1 MIISADKWRLKTPD
15 EQVKEDNMK
24 VLIADDHALFR
35 DGLAMRLEEIN
46 PEIVIEQ
53 AATFS
58 QAIKILDKET
68 GMNLIIVDLD
78 MPDMKWED
86 GIEQIRQK
94 AEGID
99 IVVVSASE
107 DIRNIRKVLSSGI
120 KGYIPKRSEPKV
132 MNNAL
137 KLILDGGTYIPPAL
151 IENSS
156 EGLNGT
162 GRRASGKM
170 LTNRQSQVLDL
181 IAQGKSNKQ
190 IAYEI
195 GVSEAT
201 VKLHINALL
210 RSLKVNN
217 RTQAVV
223 TAQKMGLI

>member
-1 MIISADKWRLKTPD
+1 
-15 EQVKEDNMK
+15 MK
-24 VLIADDHALFR
+24 ILIADDHALFR

-46 PEIVIEQ
+46 PDITLHQ
-53 AATFS
+53 APSFS
-58 QAIKILDKET
+58 QALKILDKEPQI
-68 GMNLIIVDLD
+68 NIIIADLD

-86 GIEQIRQK
+86 GIEQLK
-94 AEGID
+94 KKSPD
-99 IVVVSASE
+99 SSLVVISASE
-107 DIRNIRKVLSSGI
+107 DIRNIRKILATGI
-120 KGYIPKRSEPKV
+120 KGYIPKRSDPKI
-132 MNNAL
+132 MHSAL

-151 IENSS
+151 IEISS
-156 EGLNGT
+156 DNNLSSSQNK
-162 GRRASGKM
+162 GKM

-190 IAYEI
+190 IAYEM

-223 TAQKMGLI
+223 TAQKMGII